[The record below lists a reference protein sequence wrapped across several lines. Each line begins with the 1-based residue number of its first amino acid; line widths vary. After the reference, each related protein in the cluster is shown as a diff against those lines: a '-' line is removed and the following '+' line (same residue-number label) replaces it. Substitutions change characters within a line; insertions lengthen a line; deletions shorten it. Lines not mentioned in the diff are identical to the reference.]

1 MIKSIIDKVTG
12 WGYNTY
18 IPIWAYKYLN
28 SVIQTKGCEDV
39 DKLTNLFKIMSDET
53 RLRILVLLYHKKL
66 CVCQMQGVLEESQ
79 PKISKHLAKLRDM
92 GFVKDERREQFIYYY
107 LDDKNTLL
115 REILEKIIM
124 NIEEFETIQNDLK
137 ELEKAEE
144 YITSC
149 KNQ

>member
-1 MIKSIIDKVTG
+1 M
-12 WGYNTY
+12 
-18 IPIWAYKYLN
+18 
-28 SVIQTKGCEDV
+28 